1 MKNSLTITKR
11 NTTGQTPNSASPCL
25 KSKFS
30 SGLHLLSSLFTK
42 TNFFLL
48 DSFHSLVTG
57 FLGRYPRTL
66 ESRTF
71 GGLQGNFNITASC
84 YYVLDPNTIFWV
96 SQNDLDMF
104 FISAVYSNLG
114 SGRIHFTTVA
124 VLNGNSMIVASQIH
138 YSHLLQLG
146 Y

>member
-1 MKNSLTITKR
+1 MYLQHDWVYISFKNIIIKNSLTITR
-11 NTTGQTPNSASPCL
+11 QNTAGQTPNYASPFL
-25 KSKFS
+25 KSKCS

-71 GGLQGNFNITASC
+71 RGLQGNFKITAYC
-84 YYVLDPNTIFWV
+84 YYVLDPNTMFWV
-96 SQNDLDMF
+96 SQNGLDKF
-104 FISAVYSNLG
+104 FLSA
-114 SGRIHFTTVA
+114 F
-124 VLNGNSMIVASQIH
+124 
-138 YSHLLQLG
+138 
-146 Y
+146 